1 MSDRTITLPADLAT
15 LARRDLVALAEAN
28 GLTVA
33 ARDTAESLRERL
45 VDAQRL
51 RRVAARYEAVAAVR
65 AEHRKQVPALK
76 PSQAE
81 QVIRDTLWGLANL
94 FGRQQGEAENLVH
107 AVDGAL
113 PVLAAFLN
121 GDESIDREDALAE
134 VRNLQYALDYLR
146 QSREDAEKYATFTM
160 GDSARRVEALRATHE
175 RKPAAK

>member
-51 RRVAARYEAVAAVR
+51 RRVEARYAAVEAVREARR
-65 AEHRKQVPALK
+65 AKVAPIPA
-76 PSQAE
+76 SQAE
-81 QVIRDTLWGLANL
+81 QAIRESLWGLANL
-94 FGRQQGEAENLVH
+94 FSRTQGEADNLVH
-107 AVDGAL
+107 AVDAAI
-113 PVLAAFLN
+113 PVLAAFLK
-121 GDESIDREDALAE
+121 GDESIDREDAVAE
-134 VRNLQYALDYLR
+134 VRSLQYALDYIR
-146 QSREDAEKYATFTM
+146 QSRVDTEKYAAFTM